1 MLENRQTD
9 NETYNQN
16 YQLEYN
22 MNTFNFKKFQFDQ
35 QLNLYENDFQIYN
48 QHYQFEY
55 NMNTFDLKKVSG

>member
-22 MNTFNFKKFQFDQ
+22 MNTFN
-35 QLNLYENDFQIYN
+35 
-48 QHYQFEY
+48 
-55 NMNTFDLKKVSG
+55 LKNVSG